1 VFRDI
6 LEGEVLPKV
15 LVVDDDKGVLDTLRI
30 ILTEAGHNVVTTPDP
45 VYALNIIELERPDV
59 VVEDIRMPEM
69 DGIEL
74 LRRIKSR
81 WPKLPVVIITA
92 FSTWENAVQAM
103 RLGAFDYIKKPF
115 DINQLR
121 VVVARAAAAY
131 DALKA
136 GRKPFFEVGQIVGA
150 SEGMKTVLD
159 VVERVAPTDTTVL
172 ILGESGT
179 GKELVARAIHM
190 KSLRYSE
197 PFIAVNCAAFPETLL
212 ESELFGY
219 KKGAFTGATSD
230 KAGLFEV
237 AHKGTLFLD
246 EVAEIPLPTQAK
258 LLRAI
263 EEREFYRLGD
273 TSPRQVD
280 VRLIAATKQPL
291 EERVR
296 EGTFRE
302 DLFYRLN
309 VIPITIPPLRE
320 RRSDIPLLAGH
331 FLRKYAKQMGKDI
344 EDFEPAAIEKLMS
357 HSWPGNV
364 RELEN
369 AIQRAVAFCNTK
381 KITKDDIFITAEP
394 LETKTPPIPENFNLD
409 AYIEEVDRSF
419 VEAALRQAG
428 GSVQEAAKLL
438 GISVRALRYRISK
451 YRL

>member
-1 VFRDI
+1 
-6 LEGEVLPKV
+6 LPKPKV
-15 LVVDDDKGVLDTLRI
+15 LVVDDDRGVLDTLKI
-30 ILTEAGHNVVTTPDP
+30 ILTEANYDVATTQDP
-45 VYALNIIELERPDV
+45 VYALNMIELQQPDV
-59 VVEDIRMPEM
+59 VVEDIKMPGM

-81 WPKLPVVIITA
+81 WPQLPVVIITA
-92 FSTWENAVQAM
+92 FSTWENAVAAM

-121 VVVARAAAAY
+121 LVVERAVEAHRAART
-131 DALKA
+131 
-136 GRKPFFEVGQIVGA
+136 GQKPFFDVAQIVGA
-150 SEGMKTVLD
+150 SEGMKEVLD
-159 VVERVAPTDTTVL
+159 VVERVAATDSTVL

-190 KSLRYSE
+190 KSLRYAG

-219 KKGAFTGATSD
+219 KKGAFTGAVAD

-280 VRLIAATKQPL
+280 VRIIAATKQPL
-291 EERVR
+291 EERVA
-296 EGTFRE
+296 EGSFRE

-309 VIPITIPPLRE
+309 VIPIRIPPLRE
-320 RRSDIPLLAGH
+320 RPSDIPLLAGH
-331 FLRKYAKQMGKDI
+331 FLRKYAKQMNKEI
-344 EDFEPAAIEKLMS
+344 EDFEQEALQKLMK
-357 HSWPGNV
+357 HTWPGNV

-369 AIQRAVAFCNTK
+369 VIQRAVALCTAT
-381 KITKDDIFITAEP
+381 KITPKDILIT
-394 LETKTPPIPENFNLD
+394 TPSPQAVPDVTISEGFNLD
-409 AYIEEVDRSF
+409 EYLEEIDKKF
-419 VEAALRQAG
+419 VETALERAG
-428 GSVQEAAKLL
+428 GSLQEAAKML
-438 GISVRALRYRISK
+438 GITVRSLRYRISK

>member
-1 VFRDI
+1 MPK
-6 LEGEVLPKV
+6 PKV
-15 LVVDDDKGVLDTLRI
+15 LVVDDDRGVLDTLKI
-30 ILTEAGHNVVTTPDP
+30 ILTEADYDVATTQDA
-45 VYALNIIELERPDV
+45 VYALNMIELEQPDV
-59 VVEDIRMPEM
+59 VVEDIKMPGM

-81 WPKLPVVIITA
+81 WPQLPVVIITA
-92 FSTWENAVQAM
+92 FSTWENAVAAM

-121 VVVARAAAAY
+121 LVVERAVEAHRAART
-131 DALKA
+131 
-136 GRKPFFEVGQIVGA
+136 GQKPFFDVAQIVGA
-150 SEGMKTVLD
+150 SEGMKEVLD
-159 VVERVAPTDTTVL
+159 VVERVAATDSTVL

-190 KSLRYSE
+190 KSLRYAG

-219 KKGAFTGATSD
+219 KKGAFTGAVAD

-280 VRLIAATKQPL
+280 VRIIAATKQPL
-291 EERVR
+291 EERVA
-296 EGTFRE
+296 EGSFRE

-309 VIPITIPPLRE
+309 VIPIRIPPLRE
-320 RRSDIPLLAGH
+320 RPSDIPLLAGH
-331 FLRKYAKQMGKDI
+331 FLRKYAKQMNKEI
-344 EDFEPAAIEKLMS
+344 EDFEQEALQKLMK
-357 HSWPGNV
+357 HTWPGNV

-369 AIQRAVAFCNTK
+369 VIQRAVALCTAT
-381 KITKDDIFITAEP
+381 KITPKDILIT
-394 LETKTPPIPENFNLD
+394 TPSPQAVPDVTISEGFNLD
-409 AYIEEVDRSF
+409 EYLEEIDKKF
-419 VEAALRQAG
+419 VETALERAG
-428 GSVQEAAKLL
+428 GSLQEAAKML
-438 GISVRALRYRISK
+438 GITVRSLRYRISK